1 MKEKAIARVET
12 DNSGNTN
19 FKVSKVYENLMDGT
33 LITVSFR
40 DDSGKEDFNHV
51 HFGRNENRIYR
62 WHNDVLNAV
71 SNYKE
76 RVWFFR
82 FLEFAGMGG
91 LIAFI
96 LVQIFS
102 LLLCVLAFF
111 NTNVNP
117 SIVEVVKL
125 SFTIIL
131 GYFFGNIPFIKEN
144 FGVVTFGIIF
154 ISLLPIVFKWVKR
167 KNGAEKE

>member
-1 MKEKAIARVET
+1 MTIDEMKEAARARVEA

-33 LITVSFR
+33 LISVSYR
-40 DDSGKEDFNHV
+40 DASGKEDWNHV
-51 HFGRNENRIYR
+51 HFGRDGIRTYR

-91 LIAFI
+91 LIAFM
-96 LVQIFS
+96 LVLIFS
-102 LLLCVLAFF
+102 VLLCVLAFF
-111 NTNVNP
+111 NTNANSS
-117 SIVEVVKL
+117 SIVEVVKV

-131 GYFFGNIPFIKEN
+131 GYFFGSQAA
-144 FGVVTFGIIF
+144 G
-154 ISLLPIVFKWVKR
+154 R
-167 KNGAEKE
+167 K

>member
-1 MKEKAIARVET
+1 METTMKKETVMKIDEMKENARARVET
-12 DNSGNTN
+12 DNPGKTN
-19 FKVSKVYENLMDGT
+19 FKVSKLYENLMDGT
-33 LITVSFR
+33 LITVSFQ
-40 DDSGKEDFNHV
+40 DSSGKEDFNHV
-51 HFGRNENRIYR
+51 HFGSNEIRTYR

-96 LVQIFS
+96 LVLVFS

-131 GYFFGNIPFIKEN
+131 GFFFGSQASGK
-144 FGVVTFGIIF
+144 
-154 ISLLPIVFKWVKR
+154 K
-167 KNGAEKE
+167 